1 MLRKQIPTLLFVM
14 AAAATGCDRVHPVAG
29 GTRGMLH
36 LGDELTSDIQV
47 TVYQV
52 DGDSA
57 RPVGF
62 GVTSLDGSFELVLNG
77 ARGPLWLAPGEYR
90 FTLESAGSPVQLP
103 GEFARP
109 ETTPLAVTWSTDDD
123 DLDLDASS

>member
-1 MLRKQIPTLLFVM
+1 MLRRFTLALSI
-14 AAAATGCDRVHPVAG
+14 ATTAVLPGCNRVHPVAG

-36 LGDELTSDIQV
+36 LGSELTSDIQV
-47 TVYQV
+47 TVHQV
-52 DGDSA
+52 EGSGT

-62 GVTSLDGSFELVLNG
+62 AVTSLDGSFELVLNG
-77 ARGPLWLAPGEYR
+77 ARGPLWLSPGEYR

-103 GEFARP
+103 HEFAGP
-109 ETTPLAVTWSTDDD
+109 DTTPLSVVWSADDG